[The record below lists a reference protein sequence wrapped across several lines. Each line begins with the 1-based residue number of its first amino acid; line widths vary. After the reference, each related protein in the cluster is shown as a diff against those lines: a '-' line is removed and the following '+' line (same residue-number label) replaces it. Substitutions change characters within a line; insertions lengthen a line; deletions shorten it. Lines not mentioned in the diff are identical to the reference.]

1 LLLIFSHGL
10 KRQLRLELRTLI
22 ALLEIFAYTG
32 ELTILVGDYSILN
45 WDRCEFFDPVQEKP
59 VFQPEILKV
68 S

>member
-1 LLLIFSHGL
+1 M
-10 KRQLRLELRTLI
+10 
-22 ALLEIFAYTG
+22 LEIFAYTG

-45 WDRCEFFDPVQEKP
+45 WDRCDFFDPVQEKP

>member
-1 LLLIFSHGL
+1 M
-10 KRQLRLELRTLI
+10 RTLI
-22 ALLEIFAYTG
+22 ALLEIFADTG

-45 WDRCEFFDPVQEKP
+45 WDRCDLFDPVQEKP